1 MAEKLCLQWNDF
13 KDNAIDTFGSL
24 REDKDFTDVTLVCE
38 DGMKI
43 DVHKV
48 ILANSSPFFDNVLRQ
63 NKHIH
68 PLIYMRGVKSEDLFA
83 IVDFLYCGEA
93 NVYQESLDSFL
104 AIAGELQLKGLTEKV
119 DKNKGAIKD
128 ETFKM
133 AAPQKSKPVLKNI
146 MKAVEPSQLNFGRE
160 VALTSHFIS
169 GDFQE
174 LEDKCISMMVKTSE
188 RNVHGQ
194 ALYLCKMCGKN
205 EISGTLKRH
214 IESNHLEGV
223 SIPCNSCGKSFRS
236 RHSLAKHTR
245 DNHKNYKDN
254 IRHHS
259 PSIF

>member
-93 NVYQESLDSFL
+93 NIYQESLDSFL
-104 AIAGELQLKGLTEKV
+104 AIAGEIQLKGLA
-119 DKNKGAIKD
+119 GA
-128 ETFKM
+128 
-133 AAPQKSKPVLKNI
+133 
-146 MKAVEPSQLNFGRE
+146 G
-160 VALTSHFIS
+160 
-169 GDFQE
+169 
-174 LEDKCISMMVKTSE
+174 KTSIMELLEE
-188 RNVHGQ
+188 RENVKQNAMTGKDSFATSIPGKREPTATPNTDASGIKISKELSIQDHPGGEGEVIDGERPKHDSQ
-194 ALYLCKMCGKN
+194 WRATYAAKMLHFQNVWQGRPF
-205 EISGTLKRH
+205 KRH
-214 IESNHLEGV
+214 KGSH
-223 SIPCNSCGKSFRS
+223 
-236 RHSLAKHTR
+236 
-245 DNHKNYKDN
+245 
-254 IRHHS
+254 
-259 PSIF
+259 